1 MLILYFSDMNEEEH
15 PVFGFGIDYGGEIVY
30 CEAVMQDDHYEVL
43 FDGRWIATVAH
54 TDSFDWIQGSGAI
67 LPQSI
72 VDEIGLRIES
82 NFQ

>member
-1 MLILYFSDMNEEEH
+1 MDDMEH
-15 PVFGFGIDYGGEIVY
+15 PVFGFGIEYANELLF

-43 FDGRWIATVAH
+43 FNGVWVGTVAH
-54 TDSFDWIQGSGAI
+54 TEDFEWMQASGTI

-82 NFQ
+82 NYK